1 MKVRYIMEY
10 NDCYLKNLSNI
21 SGLKILKKELN
32 GNIMNEIIEI
42 NYNNN
47 FDDII
52 KNLKNSK
59 KVLDINVLYTDEKI
73 VIIMLKIVMCNLI
86 PLIKKYS
93 NNHDFESD
101 ETINGNLHIWGISLK
116 NINDIKILGEL
127 LKNKAKILSTKID
140 RSNIIKLEYFSILN
154 EAFDLGYFDVPKR
167 INLIELSKALNIKP
181 TRLNMVIRKSLNH
194 FLDKSFKN
202 D

>member
-10 NDCYLKNLSNI
+10 NDCYLKGLSDI

-32 GNIMNEIIEI
+32 GNTMSEIIEI
-42 NYNNN
+42 SHNNN

-52 KNLKNSK
+52 KTLKNSK
-59 KVLDINVLYTDEKI
+59 EVLDLNVIYTDEKI
-73 VIIMLKIVMCNLI
+73 IIIMLRIIMCNLI

-140 RSNIIKLEYFSILN
+140 RNNITKLKYSSILN

-181 TRLNMVIRKSLNH
+181 TRLNMVIRKSLNY
-194 FLDKSFKN
+194 FLDESFKK